1 MLKIIL
7 CATAVMTGFGLF
19 APVMA
24 SADEG
29 VENAVESV
37 VTDETS
43 NVSGEEETAENTPK
57 EEAVESG
64 DEWFDEVLMPM
75 VIEYGASVVAF
86 ATAVFI
92 LLKDF
97 NKTKSTLGTA
107 VGALLTSNG
116 NNEDTAKAVAEL
128 KSVYEKQMTE
138 MKGQVEN
145 VTALFVEALKELKEG
160 LADKVDNADG
170 TLQKLLEVEKLAYGD
185 NAALVSNGTAKKIAE
200 VVGYGKTE
208 DVNEK

>member
-1 MLKIIL
+1 
-7 CATAVMTGFGLF
+7 
-19 APVMA
+19 MA

-29 VENAVESV
+29 VESVVESV

-116 NNEDTAKAVAEL
+116 NNTDTAKAVAEL
-128 KSVYEKQMTE
+128 KSEYEKQMTE

-160 LADKVDNADG
+160 LADKVENADG